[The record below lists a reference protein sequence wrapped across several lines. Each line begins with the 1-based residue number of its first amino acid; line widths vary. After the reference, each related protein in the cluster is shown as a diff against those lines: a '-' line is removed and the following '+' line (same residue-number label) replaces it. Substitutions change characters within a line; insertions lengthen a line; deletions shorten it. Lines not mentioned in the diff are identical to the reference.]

1 MSILEKKN
9 LAVVI
14 LTIIDKIVD
23 ILRPFFKQ
31 EVDDN
36 A

>member
-9 LAVVI
+9 LAVLI

-23 ILRPFFKQ
+23 VLIPFFKQ
-31 EVDDN
+31 EVDN

>member
-9 LAVVI
+9 LVVLI

-23 ILRPFFKQ
+23 VLIPFFKQ
-31 EVDDN
+31 EVNN